1 MDLTREVSIVIPL
14 RVDNPERAENLRFI
28 LSLLLQQTEVSVDIL
43 EADTEQR
50 FYLSETCERLRYR
63 FVKDDDPV
71 FYRTRYLNILLRSAK
86 FPIAGIWDTDVII
99 PPVQLRE
106 AVGRI
111 CSGCVM
117 CFPYDG
123 RFIFLNEAM
132 SDRIRKDVSVLEKVD
147 ATSIGMRPSVG
158 GAFLVNRVAFCGQA
172 ERMKRFMVGVPK
184 MPKE

>member
-1 MDLTREVSIVIPL
+1 MDLTRGVSIVIPL

-86 FPIAGIWDTDVII
+86 FPIAGIWDYSAGSVERSGRQDLFGLCDVF
-99 PPVQLRE
+99 PV
-106 AVGRI
+106 
-111 CSGCVM
+111 
-117 CFPYDG
+117 
-123 RFIFLNEAM
+123 
-132 SDRIRKDVSVLEKVD
+132 
-147 ATSIGMRPSVG
+147 
-158 GAFLVNRVAFCGQA
+158 
-172 ERMKRFMVGVPK
+172 
-184 MPKE
+184 

>member
-1 MDLTREVSIVIPL
+1 MDLTRGVSIVIPL

-86 FPIAGIWDTDVII
+86 FPIAGILGYGCDYSAGSVERSGRQDLFGLCDVF
-99 PPVQLRE
+99 PV
-106 AVGRI
+106 
-111 CSGCVM
+111 
-117 CFPYDG
+117 
-123 RFIFLNEAM
+123 
-132 SDRIRKDVSVLEKVD
+132 
-147 ATSIGMRPSVG
+147 
-158 GAFLVNRVAFCGQA
+158 
-172 ERMKRFMVGVPK
+172 
-184 MPKE
+184 